1 MINVRRGAA
10 VFSRAAEA
18 RGETVVRMR
27 VSSHFMITAPNEIAP
42 VLKSLIE
49 TCKDGQEGFRTAAEG
64 IEGDERLKS
73 FLHSCSEQ
81 RGRFVAELE
90 EELRK
95 LGDFSSETSSIASS
109 IHRGWINLKSA
120 LTGKDPH
127 HILAECE
134 RGEDSALKEYQKALD
149 AGLPVLLDAI
159 VARQR
164 QEIVITHSAVREAL
178 ESNPAA
184 GSAAGGMAASATGAL
199 QTAKTKTGDAL
210 QSGAEY
216 VRANPVPVILS
227 AFGIGLLVAVLIR
240 AYQAHEEEKRPAR
253 RAQRALDHA
262 ADAIDIRPYVVPFI
276 WPLVKMVRDRY
287 QESSKAVSKAYGTS
301 SKEIAKAYQ
310 KSAGAVSGAVED
322 VKDIDLEKLGKS
334 AVKKVKSLF

>member
-1 MINVRRGAA
+1 
-10 VFSRAAEA
+10 
-18 RGETVVRMR
+18 
-27 VSSHFMITAPNEIAP
+27 MITAPDEIAP

-49 TCKDGQEGFRTAAEG
+49 TCKDGQEGFHTAAEG

-95 LGDFSSETSSIASS
+95 LGDFSTESPSIASS

-127 HILAECE
+127 SVLTECE

-149 AGLPVLLDAI
+149 AGLPVLLDAT

-164 QEIVITHSAVREAL
+164 QEIVITHSAVREARDAT
-178 ESNPAA
+178 SPS
-184 GSAAGGMAASATGAL
+184 GAGGLTDTVSTKGRELASSAGDAL
-199 QTAKTKTGDAL
+199 ATAKNRTGDAI

-216 VRANPVPVILS
+216 VRSNPVPVILS

-240 AYQAHEEEKRPAR
+240 AYQHHEEEQRPVR
-253 RAQRALDHA
+253 KVSRALDQA
-262 ADAIDIRPYVVPFI
+262 AEAIDIRPYVVPFV
-276 WPLVKMVRDRY
+276 WPLVKYLRERY
-287 QESSKAVSKAYGTS
+287 YESSKVASKAYDQS
-301 SKEIAKAYQ
+301 AKSVSKTYR
-310 KSAGAVSGAVED
+310 KSADAVSDAMDD
-322 VKDIDLEKLGKS
+322 VKDVDLEKYGK
-334 AVKKVKSLF
+334 AAIKKVKSLF

>member
-1 MINVRRGAA
+1 
-10 VFSRAAEA
+10 
-18 RGETVVRMR
+18 
-27 VSSHFMITAPNEIAP
+27 MITAPDEIAP

-95 LGDFSSETSSIASS
+95 LGDFSSETSSVASS
-109 IHRGWINLKSA
+109 IHRGWINLKGA
-120 LTGKDPH
+120 LTGKNAH
-127 HILAECE
+127 SILAECE
-134 RGEDSALKEYQKALD
+134 RGEDSALKEYQKGLD

-178 ESNPAA
+178 EVNPAP
-184 GSAAGGMAASATGAL
+184 SAGGLAESVSTKGRELANSAGEAL
-199 QTAKTKTGDAL
+199 STAKTKTGDVV

-227 AFGIGLLVAVLIR
+227 AFGIGLLIAVLIR
-240 AYQAHEEEKRPAR
+240 AYQHHEEEQRPVR
-253 RAQRALDHA
+253 KAQRAVDQA
-262 ADAIDIRPYVVPFI
+262 VDAIDIRPYVVPFI
-276 WPLVKMVRDRY
+276 WPLVKYVRDRY
-287 QESSKAVSKAYGTS
+287 YDSSKAVSGAYAQSAKSASKAYKKS
-301 SKEIAKAYQ
+301 S
-310 KSAGAVSGAVED
+310 GAVSDVVDD
-322 VKDIDLEKLGKS
+322 VKDIDLEKYGKAAIK
-334 AVKKVKSLF
+334 AVKGLF

>member
-1 MINVRRGAA
+1 
-10 VFSRAAEA
+10 
-18 RGETVVRMR
+18 
-27 VSSHFMITAPNEIAP
+27 MITAPNEIAP
-42 VLKSLIE
+42 VLIE

-95 LGDFSSETSSIASS
+95 LGDFSSESSSIASS

-120 LTGKDPH
+120 LTGKDAH
-127 HILAECE
+127 SILAECE

-178 ESNPAA
+178 ETNP
-184 GSAAGGMAASATGAL
+184 SSSTTGGITTSATDAL

-210 QSGAEY
+210 QSGADY

-240 AYQAHEEEKRPAR
+240 AYQHHEEEQRPAR
-253 RAQRALDHA
+253 RVGRALDQA

-287 QESSKAVSKAYGTS
+287 HESSKAVSKAYDAS
-301 SKEIAKAYQ
+301 SKGVSKAYK
-310 KSAGAVSGAVED
+310 KSAGAVSDAVDD
-322 VKDIDLEKLGKS
+322 VQDIDLEKLGKA

>member
-1 MINVRRGAA
+1 MDASPKGRTIIYTA
-10 VFSRAAEA
+10 
-18 RGETVVRMR
+18 
-27 VSSHFMITAPNEIAP
+27 MITAPDEIAP

-64 IEGDERLKS
+64 IEGDQRLKS

-95 LGDFSSETSSIASS
+95 LGDFSTETPSIASS

-127 HILAECE
+127 SILAECE

-149 AGLPVLLDAI
+149 SGLPVLLDAI

-164 QEIVITHSAVREAL
+164 QEIVITHSAVREARDA
-178 ESNPAA
+178 NPAPTVGGLTDTVSTKSRELASSA
-184 GSAAGGMAASATGAL
+184 GDAL
-199 QTAKTKTGDAL
+199 ATAKKSTGDAI
-210 QSGAEY
+210 QTGAEY

-240 AYQAHEEEKRPAR
+240 AYQHHEEEQRPVR
-253 RAQRALDHA
+253 KVERMLDQA
-262 ADAIDIRPYVVPFI
+262 GDAIDIRPYVVPFV
-276 WPLVKMVRDRY
+276 WPLVKYVRDRY
-287 QESSKAVSKAYGTS
+287 YDSSKAVTKAYGQS
-301 SKEIAKAYQ
+301 SKSVSKTYK
-310 KSAGAVSGAVED
+310 KSANAVSDAVED
-322 VKDIDLEKLGKS
+322 AKDIDFEKYGKA

>member
-1 MINVRRGAA
+1 
-10 VFSRAAEA
+10 
-18 RGETVVRMR
+18 
-27 VSSHFMITAPNEIAP
+27 MITAPDEIAP

-90 EELRK
+90 EEMRK
-95 LGDFSSETSSIASS
+95 LGDYSTESPSIVSSF
-109 IHRGWINLKSA
+109 HRGWINLKGA
-120 LTGKDPH
+120 LTGKNSH
-127 HILAECE
+127 SILAECE
-134 RGEDSALKEYQKALD
+134 RGEDSALAQYQKALD

-164 QEIVITHSAVREAL
+164 QEIVITHSAVREARDA
-178 ESNPAA
+178 NPAPSGSGVVDGVSSKGRELASSA
-184 GSAAGGMAASATGAL
+184 GDAL
-199 QTAKTKTGDAL
+199 STAKNKTGDAL
-210 QSGAEY
+210 SSGAEY

-240 AYQAHEEEKRPAR
+240 AYQHHEEEQRPVR

-262 ADAIDIRPYVVPFI
+262 AEAVDIRPYVVPFI
-276 WPLVKMVRDRY
+276 WPLVKYVRDRY
-287 QESSKAVSKAYGTS
+287 HDSSKAAVKAYGQSSKSVSKAY
-301 SKEIAKAYQ
+301 K
-310 KSAGAVSGAVED
+310 KSADAVSDAVED
-322 VKDIDLEKLGKS
+322 ARDIDFEKYGKA